1 MSGLYA
7 HQKAAMEQMKSGC
20 VLCGEVG
27 SGKSRTALAYFT
39 AKVCGGY
46 STYDG
51 AHSCLRRP
59 RPLYVITT
67 ARKRDTMDWDTE
79 AVPFLISS
87 EGFSVCEFHVDSWN
101 NIGKYTDVH
110 GAFFIF
116 DEQRSVGR
124 GAWSKAFLKIAKGND
139 WVMLTATPGDVWMD
153 YATLFIANGFY
164 RNITEFRNEH
174 VVYSRFAK
182 YPKIDRYVNTG
193 KLERLRKRI
202 LIPMEFSKEAVRH
215 EEWIKVGYDEEL
227 YAKFAVNRWNAY
239 ENEPILNASQYCQ
252 LCRRV
257 VNEDRR
263 RCEAVWNILNRCR
276 KAIIFYNYNYELSLL
291 SEMLLERQ
299 YPHAEWNGHRHN
311 PLPDGEVWAY
321 LVQYTAGAEGWNC
334 VTTDT
339 VIFYSLNYSYKI
351 MEQAQGRIDRMNTP
365 YKDLW
370 YYFVFCDADIDKAV
384 RRCLKRKTIFNEKA
398 FAGL

>member
-7 HQKAAMEQMKSGC
+7 HQKAAMNQMKNGC
-20 VLCGEVG
+20 VLCGDVG

-51 AHSCLRRP
+51 LRSCLKRP

-67 ARKRDTMDWDTE
+67 ARKRDTLDWDEE
-79 AVPFLISS
+79 AVPFVIAS

-101 NIGKYTDVH
+101 NINKYTDIR

-124 GAWSKAFLKIAKGND
+124 GSWSKALLKITKYNQ

-164 RNITEFRNEH
+164 RNITEFRQEH
-174 VVYSRFAK
+174 VVYNRFTK
-182 YPKIDRYVNTG
+182 YPKIDRYVNTA
-193 KLERLRKRI
+193 KLERLRKQI
-202 LIPMEFSKEAVRH
+202 LIPMEFSREAVRH
-215 EEWIKVGYDEEL
+215 EEWVKVGYDE
-227 YAKFAVNRWNAY
+227 KFYSCFAIDKWNAY

-257 VNEDRR
+257 VNEDKR
-263 RCEAVWNILNRCR
+263 RCEAVWNIVKRCR
-276 KAIIFYNYNYELSLL
+276 KAIIFYNFDYELSLL
-291 SEMLLERQ
+291 SEMFLEKR
-299 YPHAEWNGHRHN
+299 YPYAQWNGHHHH
-311 PLPDGEVWAY
+311 PLPEGDQWAY

-370 YYFVFCDADIDKAV
+370 YYFIFCDADIDKAV
-384 RRCLKRKTIFNEKA
+384 RRCLKRKTVFNERA
-398 FAGL
+398 FCNL